1 MTRMAGQEPVEPT
14 ASAELVSFV
23 PRLTLDWLRDQPD
36 ATWREVDGTLAF
48 VDISG
53 FTAMSERLSSLGR
66 AGAEEVTEVMN
77 ATFAALLAGAF
88 AEGRGRPKVGG

>member
-1 MTRMAGQEPVEPT
+1 MTRMADQEPVEPT

-53 FTAMSERLSSLGR
+53 FTAMWSASPASVEQ
-66 AGAEEVTEVMN
+66 E
-77 ATFAALLAGAF
+77 
-88 AEGRGRPKVGG
+88 PKRSPRS